1 MAGRTGKTG
10 KKTGKVAFAPLRTF
24 SLKVVLVPTGE
35 MFTIGQAYPEMQ
47 VWQLKEAVELE
58 AGIPS
63 NLQRLSYLDEGDMHE
78 DSDLRHNDIVQ
89 GGTIKLKVWSQW
101 QTLVEAAAEGD
112 IEKVFQLGVTPD
124 TKFRSPTSD
133 YMGPRQRR
141 AWFAER
147 AAVAL
152 FIASNR
158 GHLDLMHS
166 LMEEGADVNATT
178 PSGRTALHAAAA
190 RGRGECVDI
199 LLEKGARINAAD
211 REGKTALTIAAD
223 SNHKKTERH
232 LFLFQWQV
240 RATQMRANG
249 SSQDVTLKA
258 HQLFDSKT
266 PTWLKGTQGQL
277 YFAQILPPGEFQ
289 GTGFSSPKSMKF
301 ASRENEKGLKDF
313 EDAVEEDADEDEDE
327 EKDEDTESDAKASE
341 VSRHTEVRFRAKLE
355 DVDSDSGSGTRRTW
369 SETSGSIGKPILRV
383 RAPEIHKE
391 DKEDRTSHRWLARK
405 NVLDEREDERARQL
419 RAKPNGKV
427 TKVTD
432 NFLQTTGT
440 KVLEGLDRSS
450 SVSASS
456 FRTWLMKKDLD
467 SLGY

>member
-1 MAGRTGKTG
+1 MAGRTAKTG
-10 KKTGKVAFAPLRTF
+10 KKTGKVAFVPLRTF
-24 SLKVVLVPTGE
+24 SLKVLLVPTGE
-35 MFTIGQAYPEMQ
+35 MFTIGQVYPEMQ
-47 VWQLKEAVELE
+47 VWQLKESVELE

-78 DSDLRHNDIVQ
+78 DSDLRYNDIVQ

-124 TKFRSPTSD
+124 TKFHSPTSD

-166 LMEEGADVNATT
+166 LMDKGADVNATT

-240 RATQMRANG
+240 RATEMRANG
-249 SSQDVTLKA
+249 SSQDVNLKA

-266 PTWLKGTQGQL
+266 PTWLKGTYGQL
-277 YFAQILPPGEFQ
+277 YMAQILPPSEFQ
-289 GTGFSSPKSMKF
+289 GTGFASPKSLKF
-301 ASRENEKGLKDF
+301 ASRENEKGL
-313 EDAVEEDADEDEDE
+313 EDAVDEDDADEEDEDR
-327 EKDEDTESDAKASE
+327 DEDTESDAKASE

-369 SETSGSIGKPILRV
+369 SEKSGSIGKPILRV
-383 RAPEIHKE
+383 RAPEVHKE
-391 DKEDRTSHRWLARK
+391 DKEDKMSHRWLASK
-405 NVLDEREDERARQL
+405 NFIDEKEDEKARQL
-419 RAKPNGKV
+419 RAKPMGKV

-432 NFLQTTGT
+432 HSLLTTGT
-440 KVLEGLDRSS
+440 KVLEGRSDAA
-450 SVSASS
+450 SVP
-456 FRTWLMKKDLD
+456 RVQ
-467 SLGY
+467 

>member
-1 MAGRTGKTG
+1 MAGRTA
-10 KKTGKVAFAPLRTF
+10 KKTGKVGFAPHRTF
-24 SLKVVLVPTGE
+24 SLKVLLVTTGE
-35 MFTIGQAYPEMQ
+35 MFTIGQVYPEMQ

-58 AGIPS
+58 VGIPS

-124 TKFRSPTSD
+124 TKFQSPTSD

-249 SSQDVTLKA
+249 SSQDVHLKA

-277 YFAQILPPGEFQ
+277 YMAQILPPGEFQ
-289 GTGFSSPKSMKF
+289 GTGFASPKSLKF
-301 ASRENEKGLKDF
+301 ASREDEKGLKDL
-313 EDAVEEDADEDEDE
+313 EDAVEEGDADEEDEDR
-327 EKDEDTESDAKASE
+327 DEDTESDAKASE
-341 VSRHTEVRFRAKLE
+341 VSKHTEVRFRAKLE

-369 SETSGSIGKPILRV
+369 SEKSGSIGKPILRV
-383 RAPEIHKE
+383 RAPEVPKG
-391 DKEDRTSHRWLARK
+391 DKEDRMSHRWLARK
-405 NVLDEREDERARQL
+405 NFADEKEDEIARQM
-419 RAKPNGKV
+419 RAKPMGKV
-427 TKVTD
+427 TKVSD
-432 NFLQTTGT
+432 HFLQTSGT